1 MSKSK
6 TTPLRVIQ
14 VVVHGQGSTNAE
26 FEILRNDGSV
36 DEYYSIDGD
45 FPKHKTTD
53 QPIAKERES
62 FGKTLMELWG
72 IASFEK
78 DPDDEDFRIRE
89 NSLDSITR
97 ESSRNTEIS
106 LEECTTTFS
115 KSLPKSKTTD
125 LLF

>member
-78 DPDDEDFRIRE
+78 DPDDEGLSYSRKFSGLDYTRIIAKHGNISRGMHYNVFE
-89 NSLDSITR
+89 ITP
-97 ESSRNTEIS
+97 EVE
-106 LEECTTTFS
+106 
-115 KSLPKSKTTD
+115 D
-125 LLF
+125 D

>member
-6 TTPLRVIQ
+6 TPPVRRAKIVQ

-26 FEILRNDGSV
+26 WEIIWSDGWV
-36 DEYYSIDGD
+36 DEYYSTDGD

-72 IASFEK
+72 VASFEK
-78 DPDDEDFRIRE
+78 DPEDEGLSYSRKFSGLDYTRIIAKHG
-89 NSLDSITR
+89 NI
-97 ESSRNTEIS
+97 SRNQHYTVYDITPEV
-106 LEECTTTFS
+106 E
-115 KSLPKSKTTD
+115 D
-125 LLF
+125 D